1 MANIITFLTFKDR
14 ADEAAKFYCSIFP
27 GARIKSTVPYPEI
40 SIAPRPG
47 AVMIVE
53 LELFGQTYVLLNGG
67 PHFQFTDGVSLVVQC
82 DSQAE
87 IDHYWSALTAGG
99 GEPGPCGWL
108 KDRFGVS
115 WQVNPK
121 NIAEL
126 IGKDDPA
133 RAKRV
138 MEAVM
143 KMGKLDLAT
152 MERAAA
158 GR

>member
-1 MANIITFLTFKDR
+1 MANIVTFLAYRDR
-14 ADEAAKFYCSIFP
+14 AEEAAKFYCSIFP
-27 GARIKSTVPYPEI
+27 GSRIKNTVRYPDVPV
-40 SIAPRPG
+40 APKPG

-67 PHFQFTDGVSLVVQC
+67 EHFKFTDGISLVVQC
-82 DSQAE
+82 DTQAE
-87 IDHYWSALTAGG
+87 IDTYWDKLIAGG

-108 KDRFGVS
+108 KDKFGVS

-121 NIAEL
+121 NIGE
-126 IGKDDPA
+126 IVGTSDPA

-138 MEAVM
+138 ME
-143 KMGKLDLAT
+143 T
-152 MERAAA
+152 MMTMQKIDVGALERAAA